1 MADQSIRRQYATRR
15 EFLKESIA
23 FAAFYAVLRPA
34 CGQGRRTF
42 AYVGTYTGGGGNGK
56 GIYLFEMNPGTGE
69 LGLIKLAAE
78 TSNPSWLCVDPS
90 GRYLYSI
97 NEDQRGSVSAFAV
110 NRANGD
116 LHPLNVVSSEGAGP
130 AHLSVDASG
139 KYVFVA
145 NYGGGSIAVLPV
157 FPTGALGASTYVHQD
172 KDSVGPKIA
181 TTAPAG
187 SFAFDGHNQPD
198 AHMIQ
203 ADPGNRFVLQTD
215 LGQDRIYIFS
225 FDPGTGKLSPLP
237 GSPFVSLPPGDG
249 PRHFTFHRNGRW
261 LYSTQEEA
269 STVAFFRF
277 DPQTGLLH
285 QEQTISTLPPGFKG
299 SNFTSEI
306 LLSPDGQF
314 LYVAN
319 RLKNTVAVF
328 SLNDDGRLTYVGET
342 STMGDYPRNIA
353 IDPGGDF
360 LYACNHRS
368 DDITSFRV
376 DKKTGLLT
384 FTGQYTSVGS
394 PACITFLA

>member
-1 MADQSIRRQYATRR
+1 MASTSS
-15 EFLKESIA
+15 K
-23 FAAFYAVLRPA
+23 
-34 CGQGRRTF
+34 
-42 AYVGTYTGGGGNGK
+42 
-56 GIYLFEMNPGTGE
+56 MNPGSRE

-110 NRANGD
+110 RSGE
-116 LHPLNVVSSEGAGP
+116 LCIFHPLNPASSEGAGP

-145 NYGGGSIAVLPV
+145 NYGGGSIAAPPVL
-157 FPTGALGASTYVHQD
+157 PTGALGASTYVHQD

-203 ADPGNRFVLQTD
+203 AGPWKPFLGLQMDLGHIGFIFSASIRARANCHHFQVLHLFPCRLGMVFVTSRFIATDAGYTRPRKKRRPWLFFVLIRRRDCFTRSRRFQLYP
-215 LGQDRIYIFS
+215 LGLRDRILPRRFGYRL
-225 FDPGTGKLSPLP
+225 TGK
-237 GSPFVSLPPGDG
+237 
-249 PRHFTFHRNGRW
+249 
-261 LYSTQEEA
+261 
-269 STVAFFRF
+269 
-277 DPQTGLLH
+277 
-285 QEQTISTLPPGFKG
+285 
-299 SNFTSEI
+299 
-306 LLSPDGQF
+306 F

-328 SLNDDGRLTYVGET
+328 SLNDDGRLTYVLET